1 MPILLACLFDKV
13 RQNCIG
19 GYEGKDGNPG
29 ALVVAY
35 CWFLCVFLVLRLDD
49 ESVLIDWHKGMS
61 WSFRVFNGAN
71 DMF

>member
-1 MPILLACLFDKV
+1 M

-35 CWFLCVFLVLRLDD
+35 CCLCVFSVLRLDD
-49 ESVLIDWHKGMS
+49 EFVLIYWHKGMS
-61 WSFRVFNGAN
+61 WSFRAFKGAN
-71 DMF
+71 DEV

>member
-1 MPILLACLFDKV
+1 MPILLACLLDKV

-35 CWFLCVFLVLRLDD
+35 CCLCVFSVLRLDD
-49 ESVLIDWHKGMS
+49 KFV
-61 WSFRVFNGAN
+61 
-71 DMF
+71 